1 MALDPV
7 DEQLGPEKFDLI
19 PDLGAGPKVQS
30 LHEMARGP
38 TAHDPDVLPCGGDKG
53 KVLGGMALTLRDVSR
68 NYIQVI
74 AILETS

>member
-7 DEQLGPEKFDLI
+7 DEQLGPEKFGLI

-38 TAHDPDVLPCGGDKG
+38 TAHDPDVLP
-53 KVLGGMALTLRDVSR
+53 LWR
-68 NYIQVI
+68 
-74 AILETS
+74 